1 LSLCIPSRIEAV
13 KNNIP
18 YYSMTSLELK
28 LVGLEGILSHREDRL
43 NTKYVMHTQQHH
55 ITAWEVIQG
64 YLPPID
70 G

>member
-1 LSLCIPSRIEAV
+1 
-13 KNNIP
+13 
-18 YYSMTSLELK
+18 MTSLELK